1 MIIWIGLEN
10 LFLWLR
16 NQQNS
21 HLARQRNLNVK
32 QLDKWNE
39 RYVILSL
46 FIDKRLSGKDFSY
59 ELQQHVKYLLVKIS
73 WDHRIE

>member
-1 MIIWIGLEN
+1 M
-10 LFLWLR
+10 
-16 NQQNS
+16 
-21 HLARQRNLNVK
+21 K
-32 QLDKWNE
+32 D
-39 RYVILSL
+39 VILSL